1 MTDMAITAR
10 DGNDGVVRLAITGE
24 IDMANAEQIPA
35 ATTKALA
42 SHPGCIMIDL
52 AGVSFLDA
60 SGLSNLITA
69 HRIAADNNA
78 ELRVIAATG
87 IPLRVLM
94 LTGLLDFL
102 NPPGHHA

>member
-42 SHPGCIMIDL
+42 SHP
-52 AGVSFLDA
+52 AA
-60 SGLSNLITA
+60 S
-69 HRIAADNNA
+69 
-78 ELRVIAATG
+78 
-87 IPLRVLM
+87 
-94 LTGLLDFL
+94 
-102 NPPGHHA
+102 